1 MASTLGMAMMLQAH
15 WSCEAILVKW
25 INGLDLPKLTTLI
38 AEYVRSENG
47 YGWLVGPES
56 TKKILD
62 IDSKEVLIGSSKDLG
77 IKEND
82 LIEDYI
88 STLNNINLT
97 GTINSERLKEELFLR
112 RKM

>member
-1 MASTLGMAMMLQAH
+1 MKELNDVLGYDLKIYQNQN
-15 WSCEAILVKW
+15 WFCFSIDSVILANFANIK
-25 INGLDLPKLTTLI
+25 
-38 AEYVRSENG
+38 YR
-47 YGWLVGPES
+47 

-62 IDSKEVLIGSSKDLG
+62 IDSKEVLIGSPKDLG
-77 IKEND
+77 IKGND

-97 GTINSERLKEELFLR
+97 GTINSERLKEELSLR